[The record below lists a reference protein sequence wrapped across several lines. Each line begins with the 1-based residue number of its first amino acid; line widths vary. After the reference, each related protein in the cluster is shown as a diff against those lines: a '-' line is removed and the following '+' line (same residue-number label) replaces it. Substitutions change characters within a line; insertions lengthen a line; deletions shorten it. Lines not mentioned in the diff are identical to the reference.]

1 MFIEF
6 QDMINLINL
15 NELQEQTHVFKVVVL
30 VL

>member
-6 QDMINLINL
+6 QDMIKLINL